1 MCGVGIRSLWKRVW
15 KQKQR
20 PPLVVGVDGCIDCM
34 DCIDVWMYGCEDD
47 VNFLGEKCVVEIRC
61 GNARVETTTTHGER
75 TNNKQPTTS
84 PLLYPTKF
92 SDQKKNFV
100 YIIYYYDR
108 ERRKK
113 IENDGGTHDV

>member
-20 PPLVVGVDGCIDCM
+20 PPLVVGVDECIDCM

-61 GNARVETTTTHGER
+61 GNARGCER
-75 TNNKQPTTS
+75 TNNKQPTAS
-84 PLLYPTKF
+84 PLLHPTKF
-92 SDQKKNFV
+92 FDQKK
-100 YIIYYYDR
+100 
-108 ERRKK
+108 
-113 IENDGGTHDV
+113 T